1 MVSKYNQIVLD
12 SVYFYTEIFP
22 FPSELSQSTNSKT
35 ADQKHLSSTY
45 KIIEIRPQCSNI
57 QSIKKPL

>member
-1 MVSKYNQIVLD
+1 MVNKYNQIVID

-35 ADQKHLSSTY
+35 ADQKHLSAKY
-45 KIIEIRPQCSNI
+45 KIIEMRHQC
-57 QSIKKPL
+57 